1 MKAKVRFVIAAVV
14 LGLLM
19 VGPFGLTALLLFLDS
34 KDAEREA
41 FAQFL
46 LPRLPLGGFMTVLG
60 FIGGVILLRSLFQQ
74 YVHGLSRM
82 AETLRLMLG
91 ANRNFR
97 VEPDGP
103 PEVRELARAANDL
116 AQQRNELLDDV
127 EAQIRQAKATV
138 EEEKNRLAALM
149 SELAMGVVVCNLD
162 GRILL
167 YNSRARL
174 QFKALAQ
181 GPTSMSGGALI
192 GLGRSIFSILERG
205 QITHSLENIQQ
216 RLRRGSAEPTANFI
230 TATRGGALLRC
241 QMAPVLRTGAESS
254 AVGVAQGASLD
265 NPPDPR
271 AALHSGPAPAA
282 QSSALRNP
290 ASAPLSGKGGDEVR
304 QAAPGQQERT
314 TALPGDELQVTGY
327 VLTIENITR
336 NFEREA
342 ERDQALQ
349 ALTDGNRAALGN
361 IRAAVETLLDS
372 PEMEA
377 DFRERF
383 MRVISDEASTMSA
396 RLDATM
402 NRFADS
408 LKTRWPLEDV
418 LAVDI
423 LSAAARRIEDRL
435 KLPIKHEEQDASLWM
450 RVDSF
455 SLIQAIT
462 FLASRLQDHY
472 EIRELRLR
480 LAADARMVFVD
491 LSWSGPTVSSETLY
505 TWELEPMNVG
515 SETSPLTLRDVVE
528 RHGGEIWYQRDKA
541 AHRAFFRFVL
551 PAAATPDA
559 PVVDQAQ
566 HLHSDSRPEY
576 YDFDLFAAR
585 DAEGANIDLDRKLT
599 ELAYSVF
606 DTETTGLQPSQGD
619 EIIQMGAVRI
629 VNNRLLRQEIFDQ
642 LVDPGIP
649 LKPEGIP
656 IHGITEAMVNGQPRL
671 DVVLPAFHEF
681 CHETVLVAHNAAF
694 DMRFFQLKEDSLG
707 VRFTQP
713 VLDTLLLSA
722 VIHPN
727 QESHKLELIAER
739 LGINVIGR
747 HTALG
752 DAFVTGEVFLKMVPL
767 LADMGIHTLRQALE
781 ASQKTYFARIQ
792 Y

>member
-1 MKAKVRFVIAAVV
+1 MKAKVRFILAACV

-19 VGPFGLTALLLFLDS
+19 TGPFALTALLLYADA
-34 KDAEREA
+34 KDAERAA
-41 FAQFL
+41 FAEFL
-46 LPRLPLGGFMTVLG
+46 LPRLPLGGLMTVFG
-60 FIGGVILLRSLFQQ
+60 FIAGLIVLRWLFRQ
-74 YVHGLSRM
+74 YVHGLLRM

-97 VEPDGP
+97 VAPEGP

-116 AQQRNELLDDV
+116 AQQRDELLNDV
-127 EAQIRQAKATV
+127 DAQIRHAKATV

-149 SELAMGVVVCNLD
+149 SELAQGVIVCNLD

-230 TATRGGALLRC
+230 TSTLGGQLLRA
-241 QMAPVLRTGAESS
+241 QMAPVLSTGADS
-254 AVGVAQGASLD
+254 ANSVADPMGAE
-265 NPPDPR
+265 
-271 AALHSGPAPAA
+271 
-282 QSSALRNP
+282 QQ
-290 ASAPLSGKGGDEVR
+290 VR
-304 QAAPGQQERT
+304 
-314 TALPGDELQVTGY
+314 GY

-349 ALTDGNRAALGN
+349 SLTDGNRAALGN
-361 IRAAVETLLDS
+361 IRAAIETLIDT
-372 PEMEA
+372 PEMEP

-383 MRVISDEASTMSA
+383 TRVIADEAAAMSSK
-396 RLDATM
+396 LEATM

-418 LAVDI
+418 LAIDI
-423 LSAAARRIEDRL
+423 VAAAAKRIEDRL
-435 KLPIKHEEQDASLWM
+435 KLPIKHEDQDARLWM

-455 SLIQAIT
+455 ALIQAIF
-462 FLASRLQDHY
+462 FLAARLQDHY
-472 EIRELRLR
+472 AIRELRLR
-480 LAADARMVFVD
+480 LSAEGSMVFVD
-491 LSWSGPTVSSETLY
+491 LIWSGTPVSSETLY

-515 SETSPLTLRDVVE
+515 DESSPLTLRDVIN

-541 AHRAFFRFVL
+541 AHNAFFRLVL
-551 PAAATPDA
+551 PAATMPDLQ
-559 PVVDQAQ
+559 PVDQVQ

-576 YDFDLFAAR
+576 YDFNLFAAR
-585 DAEGANIDLDRKLT
+585 DAAGSGIDPERRLSD
-599 ELAYSVF
+599 LAYSVF
-606 DTETTGLQPSQGD
+606 DTETTGLEPSNGD
-619 EIIQMGAVRI
+619 EIIQIGAVRI
-629 VNNRLLRQEIFDQ
+629 VNHRLLRQEVFDQ
-642 LVDPGIP
+642 LVDPGIR
-649 LKPEGIP
+649 LKPAGIL
-656 IHGITEAMVNGQPRL
+656 IHGITEAMVRGQPRL

-681 CHETVLVAHNAAF
+681 CAETVLVAHNAAF
-694 DMRFFQLKEDSLG
+694 DMRFFQLKEDSLD

-713 VLDTLLLSA
+713 VLDTLLLSE

-727 QESHKLELIAER
+727 QESHRLESIAER

-752 DAFVTGEVFLKMVPL
+752 DAYVTGEVFLKMIPL
-767 LADMGIHTLRQALE
+767 LADMGIVTLRQALD
-781 ASQKTYFARIQ
+781 AAQQTYFARVK

>member
-1 MKAKVRFVIAAVV
+1 MKAKVRFILAAGV

-19 VGPFGLTALLLFLDS
+19 TGPFALTALLLFADA
-34 KDAEREA
+34 KDAERAA

-46 LPRLPLGGFMTVLG
+46 LPRLPLGGFMTLMG

-74 YVHGLSRM
+74 YVHGLMRM

-97 VEPDGP
+97 VAPEGP

-116 AQQRNELLDDV
+116 AQQRNELLNDV
-127 EAQIRQAKATV
+127 EEQIRQAKATV

-149 SELAMGVVVCNLD
+149 SELALGVVVCNLD

-216 RLRRGSAEPTANFI
+216 RLRKGSAEPTANFI
-230 TATRGGALLRC
+230 TSTRAGQLLRC
-241 QMAPVLRTGAESS
+241 QMAPVLRTGATDNEKD
-254 AVGVAQGASLD
+254 LPP
-265 NPPDPR
+265 NPPP
-271 AALHSGPAPAA
+271 GE
-282 QSSALRNP
+282 
-290 ASAPLSGKGGDEVR
+290 GGDEVGG
-304 QAAPGQQERT
+304 QAAPAHEK
-314 TALPGDELQVTGY
+314 ALDNALGAELHVTGY

-342 ERDQALQ
+342 ERDQVLQ
-349 ALTDGNRAALGN
+349 SLTDGNRAALGN
-361 IRAAVETLLDS
+361 IRAAVETLIGS

-377 DFRERF
+377 DYRERF
-383 MRVISDEASTMSA
+383 TRVIDDEVAAMSGK
-396 RLDATM
+396 LEATM
-402 NRFADS
+402 NRFADA

-423 LSAAARRIEDRL
+423 LAAAARRIEDKLR
-435 KLPIKHEEQDASLWM
+435 LPIKHEEQDAGLWM

-455 SLIQAIT
+455 ALIQAIT

-480 LAADARMVFVD
+480 LAAEGKMVFVD
-491 LSWSGPTVSSETLY
+491 LIWSGTSASSETLY
-505 TWELEPMNVG
+505 TWELEPMSVG
-515 SETSPLTLRDVVE
+515 AEVSPLTLRDVID
-528 RHGGEIWYQRDKA
+528 RHGAEIWYQRDKA
-541 AHRAFFRFVL
+541 AHNAFFRIVL
-551 PAAATPDA
+551 PAAVMPDA
-559 PVVDQAQ
+559 AVADQAQ

-585 DAEGANIDLDRKLT
+585 DAEGSGIDVDRKLS
-599 ELAYSVF
+599 ELTYSVF
-606 DTETTGLQPSQGD
+606 DTETTGLQPSEGD

-642 LVDPGIP
+642 LVDPVIP

-656 IHGITEAMVNGQPRL
+656 IHGITEAMVNGQPQL

-681 CHETVLVAHNAAF
+681 CADTVLVAHNAAF

-727 QESHKLELIAER
+727 QESHRLESIAER

-752 DAFVTGEVFLKMVPL
+752 DAFVTGEVFLKMIPL
-767 LADMGIHTLRQALE
+767 LADMGIFTLRQALD
-781 ASQKTYFARIQ
+781 AAQKTYFARVK